1 MFTPLEIMS
10 RCSEAALNL
19 RIIPAGINAPL
30 EFLTGLTEAI
40 LLRRL
45 IRSLEDRH
53 SVIPGRLDPIEASD
67 IPLETQGLVFI
78 FVEKD
83 SRKPHGFLGVKI

>member
-19 RIIPAGINAPL
+19 RIIPVGINAPL
-30 EFLTGLTEAI
+30 KFLTGLNEAI

-53 SVIPGRLDPIEASD
+53 SVIPGCVI
-67 IPLETQGLVFI
+67 
-78 FVEKD
+78 
-83 SRKPHGFLGVKI
+83 